1 MSERQT
7 ADSGAVIAGESAAHR
22 GDLRRLGWWAV
33 AVGTVVGDKAK
44 RGH

>member
-33 AVGTVVGDKAK
+33 AVVRDKGK